1 MKQLFATLVLAVST
15 AAAGAVDAAGLE
27 RPLTESLEAVAR
39 SADKAWNER
48 DAKTMADHYNES
60 ATASIGGTFLT
71 GKQAILDYFTNSFS
85 KLPPGMTHRSEVRRI
100 VRIGDLYAADAA
112 VFLEVPDAQQ
122 GKRVV
127 REFFTMT
134 LLRPVA
140 SGWEFVALRSTPL
153 GK

>member
-1 MKQLFATLVLAVST
+1 MKQLFTTLVLALAT
-15 AAAGAVDAAGLE
+15 AAANAVDAAGLD
-27 RPLTESLEAVAR
+27 RPLTESLQAVAR

-48 DAKTMADHYNES
+48 DAKSMTAHYNDS

-71 GKQAILDYFTNSFS
+71 GKSAILDYFTNSFS
-85 KLPPGMTHRSEVRRI
+85 KIPPGMTHRSEVRRI
-100 VRIGDLYAADAA
+100 VRIGELYAADTA
-112 VFLEVPDAQQ
+112 VFLEVPDAEK
-122 GKRVV
+122 GRRVV

-134 LLRPVA
+134 LLRPVG